1 MGLINWHCFQN
12 ALELK
17 IQSHQPQEGV
27 DRVIGVGAM
36 EVGAMEAGAMEVG
49 TIEGEEDLMAKAEV
63 MVV

>member
-1 MGLINWHCFQN
+1 M
-12 ALELK
+12 ELK

-36 EVGAMEAGAMEVG
+36 EVGAMEAGAMEAG